1 MVTQMKAWWQDARGI
16 SMPLALVVLALGT
29 LLVGP
34 LLWRVGTGYSATQ
47 AVETNLYRQ
56 YSSDA
61 GAEYALHQLRTDQS
75 LREQLLGLVGET
87 TSLTMPDEVNGAA
100 PTIEVV
106 CVSSEPDGGPGASW
120 FEYALFALEA
130 GTGIHFNGGHNHIYG
145 PVHSNGNFSINGG
158 GNSFYDQVT
167 AVSLG
172 GIGNGNSFADDT
184 GQDNPLETG
193 EALESPFVWDI
204 AMFDNT
210 PGNHED
216 ETWVDRAISEGA
228 YHVHSRNWSI
238 NGEAAIEP
246 GLHYVDGNVSFNGGH
261 QVVEGIT
268 VVATGR
274 VSFNGGHRSF
284 TPYVD
289 GLGIMTTSSSNQA
302 VNLNGGHG
310 SGGAV
315 YAPNGGIAFNGGH
328 NLSGAFVA
336 SHISFNGGH
345 NRIDAEPVRV
355 TGGACGVFD
364 IRATADGLTT
374 HVRTSECETGA
385 LTVLA
390 WQLAGNGDG

>member
-1 MVTQMKAWWQDARGI
+1 MLTRMKAWWQDARGI
-16 SMPLALVVLALGT
+16 SLPLALVVLALGA

-34 LLWRVGTGYSATQ
+34 LLWRVGTGYSATH

-61 GAEYALHQLRTDQS
+61 GAEYALLQLRTDQS
-75 LREQLLGLVGET
+75 LREQLLDSVGES
-87 TSLTMPDEVNGAA
+87 TSLAMPYEVNGVV
-100 PTIEVV
+100 PTVEVV

-120 FEYALFALEA
+120 FEYALFALDA

-167 AVSLG
+167 AFSLG
-172 GIGNGNSFADDT
+172 GVGNGNSFAAT
-184 GQDNPLETG
+184 PLGNPLETG
-193 EALESPFVWDI
+193 QTLDSPFAWDI
-204 AMFDNT
+204 GMFDDPSGT
-210 PGNHED
+210 GAVQAQE
-216 ETWVDRAISEGA
+216 EGL
-228 YHVHSRNWSI
+228 YHVHSGNWNI

-246 GLHYVDGNVSFNGGH
+246 GLHYVDGNVNFNGGH
-261 QVVEGIT
+261 QIVEGIT
-268 VVATGR
+268 IVATGR

-284 TPYVD
+284 TPYIP

-302 VNLNGGHG
+302 VNLNGGHA

-315 YAPNGGIAFNGGH
+315 FAPNGGIAFNGGH
-328 NLSGAFVA
+328 NMSGAFVA
-336 SHISFNGGH
+336 SRISFNGGH
-345 NRIDAEPVRV
+345 NRIDVEPVRV

-364 IRATADGLTT
+364 IRATADGMTT
-374 HVRTSECETGA
+374 HVRASECETGE